1 MIIYTVIHKRIGEH
15 GELVDFK
22 STFESFYQAMFW
34 ARELES
40 GDLPVRWEFDF
51 VKAPKQYE
59 FMF

>member
-1 MIIYTVIHKRIGEH
+1 MIVYTVIHKRICEH
-15 GELVDFK
+15 GDLVDFE
-22 STFESFYQAMFW
+22 STFESFYQAIFW

-40 GDLPVRWEFDF
+40 LGLPVRWSFDF